1 MPQPAHRSLELPL
14 QLCLV
19 TRPFP
24 PRGKGGKQRP
34 VSQPLQ
40 RGANLGLV
48 TSMLH
53 GVLPPARESP
63 KQGLIGQAG

>member
-1 MPQPAHRSLELPL
+1 MPQPAHRSLQLPL

-24 PRGKGGKQRP
+24 PRGKGRKQRP
-34 VSQPLQ
+34 VSQALQ

-53 GVLPPARESP
+53 SILPPACESP
-63 KQGLIGQAG
+63 K